1 MYPFPLYLILSL
13 IVLCHCEDVMYSHTN
28 QENNLY
34 FVFTT
39 FRHGARKPLPGT
51 DYFGNRNYSAGAL
64 TRYGAIQ
71 HLEIGRNYRKRYSN
85 FVNVSFD
92 KNELYIR
99 SSDVGRTIISTE
111 KELEGFFN
119 KTIDR
124 SNIFIARGGGYF
136 MNLFHLDPNEQAEM
150 NKYVGSCKK
159 RNLGKNFGEIYHK
172 EIFPNVKKCDQMENI
187 GDAGIWMF
195 CDTMISHYFEYSYG
209 NETYNIINRCSKENI
224 QMFYDFC
231 VEYYDSFRGWN
242 ELGAYMFYM
251 LFQHIFQ
258 YMDNYI
264 NGRSKIRMMMIGG
277 HDVTVGPLMDFLSG
291 LNIIPRTHYPHYAC
305 NVVMELRK
313 YGQDFYLEF
322 YYNDILK
329 YNNTL
334 EIFKSILDKSKY
346 SNLYNYCG
354 VPSYLNISLNNAT
367 NQTIN
372 NQTDQTVKNESK
384 IENVKNETNNTINNQ
399 TDQTIKNESKI
410 ENVKNETNNTINNQT
425 DQTIKNESKIE
436 NVKNET
442 NNTINNQT
450 DQTIKNESKIE
461 NVKNETNNTINNQA
475 DQTIKN
481 ESIIENVKNE
491 TNNTINNQ
499 TGQTVNNESKN
510 EIVIN
515 ETNNILNSQNE
526 KNDNATQKENQLIQ
540 NSTKEKE
547 TEKVEIIENNPNK
560 NLLNNNDTLFNQN
573 ETNRKNQG
581 KNFVQKS
588 FNYLAQQDK
597 NFYIMVICAIVV
609 IVTLI
614 SFAIFVIIWRKKRR
628 KSYIKFK
635 EDVAKNVNPNNLS
648 IMSTNPPE
656 VKSEPQS
663 SV

>member
-1 MYPFPLYLILSL
+1 MNSFLLYLILSL
-13 IVLCHCEDVMYSHTN
+13 IVLCHCEDVMYNHTN

-39 FRHGARKPLPGT
+39 FRHGARKPLAGK

-85 FVNVSFD
+85 FVNISYD

-99 SSDVGRTIISTE
+99 SSDVGRTLISTE

-124 SNIFIARGGGYF
+124 SNIVIARGGGYF
-136 MNLFHLDPNEQAEM
+136 MNLFHLDPKEQAEM
-150 NKYVGSCKK
+150 NKYVASCPK
-159 RNLGKNFGEIYHK
+159 RNLGKNYGEIYHK
-172 EIFPNVKKCDQMENI
+172 EIIPNVKKCDQMENL
-187 GDAGIWMF
+187 GDAGLWMF
-195 CDTMISHYFEYSYG
+195 CDTTLSHYFEYSYG
-209 NETYNIINRCSKENI
+209 NETYNIISRCSKENI
-224 QMFYDFC
+224 QKFYDFC
-231 VEYYDSFRGWN
+231 VEYYNSFRGWN

-277 HDVTVGPLMDFLSG
+277 HDVTVAPFMDFLSG

-322 YYNDILK
+322 YYNDVLK

-334 EIFKSILDKSKY
+334 EIFKSILNNSKY

-354 VPSYLNISLNNAT
+354 IPSYLNISLNNAT

-372 NQTDQTVKNESK
+372 NQTIKNESKIENVKNETNQTINNQTVKNESK

-399 TDQTIKNESKI
+399 TVNNESKI

-425 DQTIKNESKIE
+425 LNNETKIE

-442 NNTINNQT
+442 NNTINNQ
-450 DQTIKNESKIE
+450 
-461 NVKNETNNTINNQA
+461 
-475 DQTIKN
+475 
-481 ESIIENVKNE
+481 
-491 TNNTINNQ
+491 
-499 TGQTVNNESKN
+499 
-510 EIVIN
+510 
-515 ETNNILNSQNE
+515 NE
-526 KNDNATQKENQLIQ
+526 KTQSLQ
-540 NSTKEKE
+540 NSTIEKE
-547 TEKVEIIENNPNK
+547 TEKVEIIENNPHK
-560 NLLNNNDTLFNQN
+560 NLLNNNDSLAKQN
-573 ETNRKNQG
+573 ETSRENQG
-581 KNFVQKS
+581 KNFIQKS
-588 FNYLAQQDK
+588 INYLAQQDM
-597 NFYIMVICAIVV
+597 NFYIIVICACVV

-614 SFAIFVIIWRKKRR
+614 AFAIFVFIWRKNRQKR
-628 KSYIKFK
+628 YTKFK

-648 IMSTNPPE
+648 IMSSNMPE
-656 VKSEPQS
+656 SKSEPQS
-663 SV
+663 NA